1 MLFPEARMTE
11 GAKGEDGDV
20 GVRTIGGAR
29 SFRSSARVY
38 SDRQVEGLPDWGC
51 RLTRR
56 ARGDCE
62 MSSASLTSSK
72 SKKVNCRHWGADS
85 CTGRGVNRDTGN
97 CICDLQRRAAMVRR
111 WMKP

>member
-1 MLFPEARMTE
+1 MLFPEARMTD
-11 GAKGEDGDV
+11 GTKGEVGEV

-38 SDRQVEGLPDWGC
+38 SDRRQGWLPDWSC

-72 SKKVNCRHWGADS
+72 SKKVNCRH
-85 CTGRGVNRDTGN
+85 
-97 CICDLQRRAAMVRR
+97 
-111 WMKP
+111 

>member
-1 MLFPEARMTE
+1 MTD
-11 GAKGEDGDV
+11 GAKGEAGDV

-29 SFRSSARVY
+29 SFGSSARLY
-38 SDRQVEGLPDWGC
+38 FDREVEGLPDWSC

-72 SKKVNCRHWGADS
+72 SKKVNCRH
-85 CTGRGVNRDTGN
+85 
-97 CICDLQRRAAMVRR
+97 
-111 WMKP
+111 